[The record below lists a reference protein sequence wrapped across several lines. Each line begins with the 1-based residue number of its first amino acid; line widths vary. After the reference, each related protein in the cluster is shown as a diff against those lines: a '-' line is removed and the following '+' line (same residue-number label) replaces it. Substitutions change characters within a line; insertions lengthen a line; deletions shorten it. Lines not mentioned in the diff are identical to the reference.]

1 MSSSTEAE
9 CRGLVHFSK
18 ENLWHRQFHGE
29 LGIFPVDRP
38 TKVFEDNTASIT
50 LANNPGV
57 PHKRSK
63 HFGLEWAIFKESV
76 SLGEVA
82 LEHVPTETQLAD
94 MLTKALVSDKFKE
107 FRDAVMGTQVSQEHF
122 ASGYS
127 ANLVAF

>member
-1 MSSSTEAE
+1 MPRLSAFFKFFQ
-9 CRGLVHFSK
+9 V
-18 ENLWHRQFHGE
+18 QFHGE
-29 LGIFPVDRP
+29 SGIFPVGRH

-50 LANNPGV
+50 LAYNPGV

-63 HFGLEWAIFKESV
+63 HFGEWAIFKESV

-82 LEHVPTETQLAD
+82 LEHVSTETQLAD
-94 MLTKALVSDKFKE
+94 MLTKALVSDKFRE